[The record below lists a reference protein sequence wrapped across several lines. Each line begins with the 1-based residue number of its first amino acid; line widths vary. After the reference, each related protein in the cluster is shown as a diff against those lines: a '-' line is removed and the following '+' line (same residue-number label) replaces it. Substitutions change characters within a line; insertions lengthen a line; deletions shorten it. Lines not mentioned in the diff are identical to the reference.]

1 MREVILVPVIVA
13 CPVVKTSVGR
23 GVAAIGLAQ
32 MPLRTPAFLVSAMQ
46 KLRTKRGLS
55 RALTLPI
62 MTARNPGEACLRR
75 SGRSA

>member
-1 MREVILVPVIVA
+1 MREVIFVPVIVA
-13 CPVVKTSVGR
+13 GPVVESAVGR

-46 KLRTKRGLS
+46 KLRTKRGFS

-62 MTARNPGEACLRR
+62 MTARSPGEACFRR